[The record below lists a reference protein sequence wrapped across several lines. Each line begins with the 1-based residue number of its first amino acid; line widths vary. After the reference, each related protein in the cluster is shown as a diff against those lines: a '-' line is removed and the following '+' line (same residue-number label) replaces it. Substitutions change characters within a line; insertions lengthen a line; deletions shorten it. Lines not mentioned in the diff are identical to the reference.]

1 MIKDL
6 VIKNRSY
13 RRFFEDKEVSR
24 ETLCELVD
32 IARLCPSGRNIQ
44 GLRYMIFNKK
54 EENMKVFENLFWAG
68 YLKEWNGP
76 CEGERPSGYIVMLK
90 DNSLGAV
97 SPVDEGIAAQSIL
110 LGAVEKGLGG
120 CIIANI
126 NRKNLKEYL
135 NLDEKYDIELVIA
148 LGYPK
153 EEVVIDELNDDGD
166 IKYWRDENKVHH
178 VPKRKLEDILIK

>member
-13 RRFFEDKEVSR
+13 RRFFEDREISR
-24 ETLCELVD
+24 GTLCELID

-44 GLRYMIFNKK
+44 GLRYMIFNEK

-68 YLKEWNGP
+68 YLKEWSGP
-76 CEGERPSGYIVMLK
+76 CDGERPSAYIIMLK
-90 DNSLGAV
+90 DNSLGAI
-97 SPVDEGIAAQSIL
+97 SPVDKGIAAQSIL

-126 NRKNLKEYL
+126 NRIGLKEYL
-135 NLDEKYDIELVIA
+135 KLDEKYDIELVIA

-153 EEVVIDELNDDGD
+153 EEVVIDELKDDGD

>member
-1 MIKDL
+1 MVKDL

-13 RRFFEDKEVSR
+13 RRFFGDREISR
-24 ETLCELVD
+24 ETLCELID

-44 GLRYMIFNKK
+44 GLRYMIFNGK
-54 EENMKVFENLFWAG
+54 EENIKIFENLFWAG

-76 CEGERPSGYIVMLK
+76 CDGERPSGYIIMLK
-90 DNSLGAV
+90 DNSLGTI
-97 SPVDEGIAAQSIL
+97 SSIDEGIAAQSIL

-126 NRKNLKEYL
+126 NRKGLKEYL
-135 NLDEKYDIELVIA
+135 KLDDKYDIELVIA

-153 EEVVIDELNDDGD
+153 EEVVIDELKDDGD

>member
-1 MIKDL
+1 
-6 VIKNRSY
+6 
-13 RRFFEDKEVSR
+13 
-24 ETLCELVD
+24 
-32 IARLCPSGRNIQ
+32 
-44 GLRYMIFNKK
+44 
-54 EENMKVFENLFWAG
+54 MKVFENLFWAG

-76 CEGERPSGYIVMLK
+76 CEGERPSGYIIMLK
-90 DNSLGAV
+90 DNDLGAI

-126 NRKNLKEYL
+126 NRKSLKEYL

-148 LGYPK
+148 IGYPK
-153 EEVVIDELNDDGD
+153 EEVVIEELSDGND

-178 VPKRKLEDILIK
+178 VPKRKLEELIIR